1 MKFTGLPEIQ
11 KSQACVAEMF
21 NDGKSFG
28 HEYVEM
34 ISGEKGR
41 RSGEGGNVFFN
52 VRLLIVL
59 DFFKTMCLNKFFN

>member
-1 MKFTGLPEIQ
+1 MKFTGLPEEQ
-11 KSQACVAEMF
+11 KIQACLTEML

-34 ISGEKGR
+34 ISGEKDP

-52 VRLLIVL
+52 VWLLIVL
-59 DFFKTMCLNKFFN
+59 DFF

>member
-1 MKFTGLPEIQ
+1 ML
-11 KSQACVAEMF
+11 

-34 ISGEKGR
+34 ISGEKDP

-52 VRLLIVL
+52 VCLLIVL
-59 DFFKTMCLNKFFN
+59 DFFKKNPVPK